1 MDHVQAMR
9 SEAFSGGRRR
19 SRASDLLPLLAAL
32 VLSAGVLAF
41 LAPPAGAVAIGRGS
55 RPAPGSTPP
64 RPALRPS
71 APRVRPSPP
80 SLGAIEARI
89 AAAHP
94 DGLPARLTSMA
105 APALAGATTIAVD
118 TTADLSATSVEAAAA
133 ACAAGN
139 HGTCSLREAVMVAD
153 SLSTPAVVSLP
164 GGEYL
169 LSKGTISLDDPN
181 GLTLMGA
188 GATSTVVGVVE
199 GLLPSVVPGPSGAAT
214 GVYVGLSDSTAG
226 TTSTYQ
232 VFLTPSVA
240 GALAPGDTVD
250 LSAPPGTVFPASG
263 ADYTVT
269 DDFLD
274 ATLPSP
280 SHVTVSAAGSSVAI
294 PVTEA
299 VPAGDTL
306 DVEVSDVAN
315 PASPGTERLSVSTS
329 ADPTPVMSLPYDVTA
344 ASGQVSDVA
353 VFPQSNTEGATTVY
367 DVYFVTSSTGG
378 FAASTPASLT
388 FSAPAGTA
396 FSSTTSDY
404 AVDAI
409 HPSPVPST
417 VDSVKVSGSSVVVT
431 FTPSGPIAADSSVLL
446 SISDGVRNPTT
457 VAELDQAS
465 VSTSADPTPTVS
477 SPYSIVGQTQVPV
490 FSVATGSGA
499 GLTTVSGVA
508 LEDGQQQGD
517 LEAGSGPTELAADI
531 VGQGVSS
538 ADGGGVSSN
547 AALYLSS
554 DSFNADSA
562 MTYGGA
568 LYAGSHASV
577 LASDVAVDAGLASD
591 GGAIYNDGTFSA
603 SGLSSV
609 ASSTD
614 DGLGGAIYND
624 GALDLS
630 GGTLSSNGVTL
641 GAYLTADGGAL
652 YNADAATLTDVA
664 VEGNVASDSGGG
676 VYDEG
681 ESFSMT
687 GGSLTGNGF
696 IPTYTD
702 YTYYGGG
709 LYGEGYS
716 ESLSGVTVADNF
728 AYYYGGGIY
737 NDSTQFSMTGGSLS
751 GNASDEYGG
760 GLYAEG
766 TSTTLSSVAVTKN
779 FAYYYGGG
787 IYNDSTQFSMTGGS
801 LSDNSAPDDYGGG
814 LYAEGDVASLSGVD
828 VTGNTSYD
836 AGGIYNDSTQFSMT
850 GGSLSDNSASG
861 GYGGGLYNDDVA
873 SLSGVDVTGNTTGN
887 VAFSSG
893 GGLYSDYVL
902 TVFQSSIS
910 ANVAAYGA
918 GIYNGDVLSLSSS
931 TLSAN
936 VGNLSS
942 GDFGAGLYTDGT
954 ATLVNDTVAGNTVSV
969 GSGAGLYNNKVLSAT
984 NLTVSDNVVESAGPL
999 TPSVDAAGGLDN
1011 EDQATVVGTILAGD
1025 TVAGANQEC
1034 SLSGMPVSGG
1044 FDLTS
1049 DDSCGLSG
1057 TGNLVDTDPLLE
1069 PLGNYGGPTATEA
1082 IPPSSPAIG
1091 ADAACPPPATDQ
1103 RGVPRP
1109 PRACDIGAF
1118 QYVAPAPGYD
1128 LAGSDGG
1135 VFSFGAA
1142 AFLGSGSGMAT
1153 APVVGVALTPD
1164 AGGYW
1169 LAAANGAVLAFGDA
1183 RSFGSLLGTHLAS
1196 PVVGIAASPDA
1207 RGYWLVAADGAVYPF
1222 GSARSFGSLAGMHLN
1237 APVVGIAAA
1246 PDGMGYWLAAA
1257 DGGVF
1262 AFGSAHFF
1270 GSTGSMHLN
1279 APVVGIAAAPDG
1291 MGYWLAAAD
1300 GGVFAF
1306 GSAHFFGS
1314 VPGALAAECVAHG
1327 FMPGCAQYT
1336 LAKPVVGIAA
1346 APDGMGYWL
1355 AAADGG
1361 VFAFGSSPFEGSVPG
1376 ALAAECVAHGF
1387 MPGCAQYTLA
1397 KPVVGIAGQ

>member
-19 SRASDLLPLLAAL
+19 SRASDLLPLLAAV

-169 LSKGTISLDDPN
+169 LSQGTISLDDPN

-214 GVYVGLSDSTAG
+214 GVYVELSDSTAG
-226 TTSTYQ
+226 ATSTYQ

-315 PASPGTERLSVSTS
+315 PASLGTERLSVSTS

-353 VFPQSNTEGATTVY
+353 VSPQSNTEGATTVY
-367 DVYFVTSSTGG
+367 DVSFVTSSTGG

-396 FSSTTSDY
+396 FSSTKSDY
-404 AVDAI
+404 AVT
-409 HPSPVPST
+409 SST

-431 FTPSGPIAADSSVLL
+431 FTPSAPIGADSSVSL
-446 SISDGVRNPTT
+446 SISNGVRNPTT

-531 VGQGVSS
+531 VGQGESS
-538 ADGGGVSSN
+538 FDGGGVSSN
-547 AALYLSS
+547 GALYLSS

-562 MTYGGA
+562 VTDGGA
-568 LYAGSHASV
+568 LYAGPHASV

-614 DGLGGAIYND
+614 DGFGGAIYND

-630 GGTLSSNGVTL
+630 GGTLSSNGVNLADDMT
-641 GAYLTADGGAL
+641 YDGGAL
-652 YNADAATLTDVA
+652 YNADAAAATLTDVA

-696 IPTYTD
+696 IPTSTD
-702 YTYYGGG
+702 DTDYGGG
-709 LYGEGYS
+709 LYGDGYS

-728 AYYYGGGIY
+728 AYYDGGGIF

-751 GNASDEYGG
+751 DNSAADDADGYGG
-760 GLYAEG
+760 GLYTEG

-779 FAYYYGGG
+779 FAYYDGGG
-787 IYNDSTQFSMTGGS
+787 IFNDSTQFSMTGGS
-801 LSDNSAPDDYGGG
+801 LSDNSSDDTGGG
-814 LYAEGDVASLSGVD
+814 LYTEGKVASLSGVD
-828 VTGNTSYD
+828 VTGNTSYY

-873 SLSGVDVTGNTTGN
+873 SLSGVDVTGNT
-887 VAFSSG
+887 AFSEG

-954 ATLVNDTVAGNTVSV
+954 ATLVNDTVAGNMVSV
-969 GSGAGLYNNKVLSAT
+969 GSGAGLYNDKVLSAT

-1270 GSTGSMHLN
+1270 GS
-1279 APVVGIAAAPDG
+1279 
-1291 MGYWLAAAD
+1291 
-1300 GGVFAF
+1300 
-1306 GSAHFFGS
+1306 

-1376 ALAAECVAHGF
+1376 ALAAECGAHGF